1 MFVTWTISRGCM
13 KIININES
21 SNFSPALLLLKILRM
36 SCGTNNPSFNE
47 CSIESVN
54 YIYRL
59 MQQRAKMFQIQNDSA
74 KNNHARTPSN
84 TTTLAVNN

>member
-1 MFVTWTISRGCM
+1 MFVTWTSSRGCM

-21 SNFSPALLLLKILRM
+21 SNISLSLLLLKILRM

-74 KNNHARTPSN
+74 Q
-84 TTTLAVNN
+84 TTMLGLPATLRH